1 MKYNQATAEKIAE
14 IHNIPTATLKTW
26 QFRNSIPK
34 KYFDTEGG
42 IIEKSIEL
50 ISDDDKFR
58 ILKIYRECEI
68 LNFAQITSVKPMR
81 FADLERGKG
90 TLTKLEYIAFK
101 KELIDLK
108 NSCQKLF
115 TSITYDGK
123 LRELRKVLKDPR
135 LKPYLLHTEK
145 YVIECV
151 VLRDSDIEINHLEQI
166 IINLGIMFQGFIL

>member
-1 MKYNQATAEKIAE
+1 MKYNQEIAEKISQ

-26 QFRNSIPK
+26 QFRDSIPK
-34 KYFDTEGG
+34 KYFDTEGVV
-42 IIEKSIEL
+42 IEKVIEN
-50 ISDDDKFR
+50 ISNDDKFR

-90 TLTKLEYIAFK
+90 TLTKQEYIDFK
-101 KELIDLK
+101 KELVDLK

-115 TSITYDGK
+115 TSKTYDMK

-151 VLRDSDIEINHLEQI
+151 VLRDSDIEVDDLEQI
-166 IINLGIMFQGFIL
+166 IINLGIMFQSFIL

>member
-1 MKYNQATAEKIAE
+1 MKYNQEIAEKIAQ
-14 IHNIPTATLKTW
+14 IHNFPTATLKTW
-26 QFRNSIPK
+26 QFRDSIPK

-42 IIEKSIEL
+42 ILEV
-50 ISDDDKFR
+50 ISENITQDDKFR
-58 ILKIYRECEI
+58 ILKIYRNCDTI
-68 LNFAQITSVKPMR
+68 NFQQIQSVKQNR
-81 FADLERGKG
+81 LADLERGKG
-90 TLTKLEYIAFK
+90 SLTKAEYISFK

-115 TSITYDGK
+115 TSKTYDMK

-151 VLRDSDIEINHLEQI
+151 VLRDTDIDVDDLEQI
-166 IINLGIMFQGFIL
+166 IINLGIMFQSFIL